1 VGSKRTLHE
10 GYAVKVY
17 FDLCVYNRPFDDQTQ
32 PRIMMESLGVVTIM
46 ALIGGKQIR
55 SINSFVLDYENRK
68 NPKSENRSFIENLLA
83 ESSEFVH
90 RNDNIARRA
99 FELEKKGIMGM
110 DALHVACAEEAGA
123 DYFVS
128 CDDVLVRRLNKIDD
142 IKVQAVGLLEFISR
156 EVF

>member
-1 VGSKRTLHE
+1 M
-10 GYAVKVY
+10 KVY

-46 ALIGGKQIR
+46 ALIGGKQIH

-68 NPKSENRSFIENLLA
+68 NPKPENRSLIENLLA

-90 RNDNIARRA
+90 WNDNIARRA
-99 FELEKKGIMGM
+99 FELENNGIMGM
-110 DALHVACAEEAGA
+110 DALHVACAEEASA